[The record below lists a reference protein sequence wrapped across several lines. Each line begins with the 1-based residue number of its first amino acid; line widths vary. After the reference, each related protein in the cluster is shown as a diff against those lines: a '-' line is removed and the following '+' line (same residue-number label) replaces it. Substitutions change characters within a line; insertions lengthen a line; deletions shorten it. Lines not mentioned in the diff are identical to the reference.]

1 MELKLNMSEKSGKTI
16 QKVLSE
22 DNSKNLMGKRIGDSF
37 KGEIIDFSGYEFEIT
52 GGSDNAGFP
61 MRTDVDGQS
70 RNKILITEG
79 IGFNNKR
86 KNGMRVRKTVS
97 GNTISRNTAQLNVK
111 IIKSGKEDFFAE
123 KTKTTDE
130 AKSEEV
136 EAKPVEEVKKTTEK
150 AKEETSKEETKE
162 ENSN

>member
-1 MELKLNMSEKSGKTI
+1 MKYIQRKDIETSKKFKKEFQTICKKMRKQTKNSYNQATVIIYTGKNI
-16 QKVLSE
+16 
-22 DNSKNLMGKRIGDSF
+22 
-37 KGEIIDFSGYEFEIT
+37 
-52 GGSDNAGFP
+52 
-61 MRTDVDGQS
+61 
-70 RNKILITEG
+70 
-79 IGFNNKR
+79 
-86 KNGMRVRKTVS
+86 
-97 GNTISRNTAQLNVK
+97 NVK